1 MSPDPAKIQALKS
14 LPEPKDEKL
23 LQSFLGMVNY
33 LSRFDP
39 NIANMTH
46 NLRDLLKKDSD
57 PKWTDIHSLDFKR
70 IIETLSKEGKVLK
83 YYRPELELYIET
95 DASGKGIGMALLQ
108 SEENERSSLYPI
120 AYGSKTLTSAETR
133 YANIERELLGVV
145 GALEKFHYFTF
156 GHPVVILTDH
166 KPLIA
171 ISKKALVN
179 APPHLQ
185 RLLLRMNNYNV
196 SLKWIPGKEMI
207 FADHLSRNIGPNQS
221 NEPTCSGLDLK
232 IQDIYLNASE
242 DRCISLAKETENDET
257 LITLKNMVLKG
268 WPDKRDE
275 CPEILKPYWTYRDE
289 LSILDGL
296 VLKGTRIIIPNSC
309 RDDVLD
315 KVHEGHFGI
324 ERTKLRARDTV
335 YWPQMNHDI
344 ETLIKSCDKC
354 QEFSKRNNKDPDIPR
369 EIPLVPWSL
378 LEMDLFSMDDSTFLL
393 VVDVTSRFPVVR
405 ILSSKSANS
414 VINALKGVYCDFGLP
429 KRVLS
434 DNGPCFKSRNFIEFH
449 EKLGINVEKSSAYNH
464 QSIGSVERMVQTIKQ
479 IMNKNA
485 ENAWLAMLIFRA
497 TAIPGIN
504 KSPSEILN
512 GRKFRTNLPM
522 IDFHQKTNET
532 EIESL
537 AKKRMS
543 KSMKGQELSKLPVGT
558 PILYD
563 VNLDS
568 SKIKCPTWLKGT
580 VKNRLGE
587 RKYEIL
593 TDSDR
598 VITRSRRHLKGYRTR
613 SGRISKAPERFGNT

>member
-1 MSPDPAKIQALKS
+1 MD
-14 LPEPKDEKL
+14 
-23 LQSFLGMVNY
+23 
-33 LSRFDP
+33 
-39 NIANMTH
+39 T
-46 NLRDLLKKDSD
+46 
-57 PKWTDIHSLDFKR
+57 
-70 IIETLSKEGKVLK
+70 
-83 YYRPELELYIET
+83 
-95 DASGKGIGMALLQ
+95 
-108 SEENERSSLYPI
+108 
-120 AYGSKTLTSAETR
+120 
-133 YANIERELLGVV
+133 
-145 GALEKFHYFTF
+145 
-156 GHPVVILTDH
+156 
-166 KPLIA
+166 
-171 ISKKALVN
+171 
-179 APPHLQ
+179 
-185 RLLLRMNNYNV
+185 
-196 SLKWIPGKEMI
+196 GKEMI
-207 FADHLSRNIGPNQS
+207 FADHLSRNIGPNKS
-221 NEPTCSGLDLK
+221 NEPTCSGLDLN
-232 IQDIYLNASE
+232 IQDIYLNASK

-257 LITLKNMVLKG
+257 LIALKNMVLKG
-268 WPDKRDE
+268 WLDKRDE
-275 CPEILKPYWTYRDE
+275 CPEILKPYWTYREE

-296 VLKGTRIIIPNSC
+296 VLKGTRIIIPISC

-324 ERTKLRARDTV
+324 ERTKLRACDTV

-344 ETLIKSCDKC
+344 ETLIKSCEKC

-369 EIPLVPWSL
+369 EIPLVPWLL

-405 ILSSKSANS
+405 ILSSETANS
-414 VINALKGVYCDFGLP
+414 VINALKRVYCNFCLP

-449 EKLGINVEKSSAYNH
+449 EKLGINVETSSAYNH
-464 QSIGSVERMVQTIKQ
+464 QLIGSVEKMVQMIKQ
-479 IMNKNA
+479 IMNKNV

-512 GRKFRTNLPM
+512 GRKYRTNLPM

-537 AKKRMS
+537 AKRRMS
-543 KSMKGQELSKLPVGT
+543 KSMKGQKLSRLPEGT

-563 VNLDS
+563 VNPDS

-587 RKYEIL
+587 RKYEML

-598 VITRSRRHLKGYRTR
+598 VITRSRRHSKGYRTH
-613 SGRISKAPERFGNT
+613 SGRISKATERFGNT

>member
-23 LQSFLGMVNY
+23 LPSFLGMVNY

-83 YYRPELELYIET
+83 YYRPELKLYIET

-120 AYGSKTLTSAETR
+120 TYGSKTLTSAETR
-133 YANIERELLGVV
+133 YVNIERELLGVV
-145 GALEKFHYFTF
+145 GALEKFHYFMF
-156 GHPVVILTDH
+156 GRSVVILTDH

-179 APPHLQ
+179 APPRLQ
-185 RLLLRMNNYNV
+185 RLLRRMNNYNV

-207 FADHLSRNIGPNQS
+207 FADHLSRNIGPNES
-221 NEPTCSGLDLK
+221 NEPTCAGLDLN
-232 IQDIYLNASE
+232 IQDIYLNASK

-257 LITLKNMVLKG
+257 LIALKNMVLKG

-296 VLKGTRIIIPNSC
+296 VLKGTMIIIPISC

-324 ERTKLRARDTV
+324 ERMKLRARDTV

-344 ETLIKSCDKC
+344 ETLIKSCTKC
-354 QEFSKRNNKDPDIPR
+354 QEFSKRNNKDPHIPR

-405 ILSSKSANS
+405 ILSSETANS

-429 KRVLS
+429 KRVLT

-464 QSIGSVERMVQTIKQ
+464 QSIGSVERMVQMIKQ
-479 IMNKNA
+479 IMNKNV

-497 TAIPGIN
+497 TTIPGIN

-512 GRKFRTNLPM
+512 GRKYRTNLPM

-537 AKKRMS
+537 AKRRMS
-543 KSMKGQELSKLPVGT
+543 KSMKGQELSRLPVGT

-563 VNLDS
+563 VNPDI
-568 SKIKCPTWLKGT
+568 SKIKHPTWLKGT
-580 VKNRLGE
+580 VKIDWVRE
-587 RKYEIL
+587 SMK
-593 TDSDR
+593 S
-598 VITRSRRHLKGYRTR
+598 
-613 SGRISKAPERFGNT
+613 